1 MNSDMESDPV
11 ARAASPLAAVGAHG
25 VPRPPSFPGSGPLD
39 DIAAE
44 LGRLR
49 PFQASERLTR
59 RLEQELE
66 SVSPPV
72 AALVVRRL
80 RFRWAP
86 LAIAA
91 SLALLAIVT
100 VTWQAK
106 LRRPVAAPVASGLED
121 NSAAPLA
128 GPKPAAQAFRRVDR
142 ANYLLAAEEDGL
154 VYASGAAPWRKVRWR
169 YLSACE
175 WRDDQDNTTFQ
186 ILIPRE
192 ETVLMPVNIH

>member
-1 MNSDMESDPV
+1 
-11 ARAASPLAAVGAHG
+11 
-25 VPRPPSFPGSGPLD
+25 
-39 DIAAE
+39 
-44 LGRLR
+44 
-49 PFQASERLTR
+49 
-59 RLEQELE
+59 LEQELE

-72 AALVVRRL
+72 GALVVRRL

-106 LRRPVAAPVASGLED
+106 LRRPVAAPVSSGLDD
-121 NSAAPLA
+121 NSADPLA
-128 GPKPAAQAFRRVDR
+128 RPLPAAQAFRRVDR
-142 ANYLLAAEEDGL
+142 ANYLLAAEEGGL